1 MTLAPQ
7 SVDDLVS
14 MGSPPSSLPH
24 IAPADSK
31 SESMNPVGWPAPG
44 RAEKQARQQPNVSAH
59 AAPPS
64 VWGVVYSKRLLLL
77 ANIWQHCY
85 GEIPKAPEISPDK
98 CSKRQQRPHN
108 PEGGEPTRN
117 NEAYASK
124 LWRRRPLRRLMQS
137 IAGLRV

>member
-14 MGSPPSSLPH
+14 VGSPPSSLPH

-64 VWGVVYSKRLLLL
+64 VWGVVYSKR
-77 ANIWQHCY
+77 
-85 GEIPKAPEISPDK
+85 GKED
-98 CSKRQQRPHN
+98 
-108 PEGGEPTRN
+108 PEG
-117 NEAYASK
+117 
-124 LWRRRPLRRLMQS
+124 
-137 IAGLRV
+137 